1 MKEPEETHD
10 RSTLSCTVLRV
21 CMSTRMNER
30 QIEHVLTVSTAQS
43 TNTHADMNGGGWWGG
58 ETGNGNEDVNEDVD
72 VNENTPFL
80 PPHGTRGIG

>member
-1 MKEPEETHD
+1 
-10 RSTLSCTVLRV
+10 
-21 CMSTRMNER
+21 
-30 QIEHVLTVSTAQS
+30 
-43 TNTHADMNGGGWWGG
+43 MNGGGWWGG